1 MMYYSVCASALFM
14 NQPLTEAMEKI
25 RKTGVD
31 TYEIWSW
38 WEGLDLD
45 SIRQTQDKLGM
56 KMAALCTRFVPL
68 TDPAQRENYVQGL
81 EETLAAAQKLN
92 CRTIISQ
99 VGQELAHLSREE
111 QHQSIVD
118 GLKACVPLLEKADA
132 TLVIE
137 PLNTLID
144 HQGYYLYRSDEA
156 FEIVR
161 EVGSKHVKVLFDVYH
176 QQITEG
182 NLILNM
188 TRNVEWIGH
197 VHIAGHPGRH
207 EAIGESEIHYP
218 AVLNALKEAGY
229 HGAVGLEYFPLKDP
243 CEGIC
248 ELVKSIPL

>member
-1 MMYYSVCASALFM
+1 MHYSVCASALFGA
-14 NQPLTEAMEKI
+14 QPLTTALEKI

-45 SIRQTQDKLGM
+45 AVREAQDRLGM

-68 TDPAQRENYVQGL
+68 TDPEQREAYVLGL
-81 EETLAAAQKLN
+81 AETLEAAQKLG
-92 CRTIISQ
+92 CRTVISQ
-99 VGQELAHLSREE
+99 VGQKLAHLSRED

-118 GLKACVPLLEKADA
+118 GLTACVPLLEEAGA

-144 HQGYYLYRSDEA
+144 HKGYYLYRSDEA
-156 FEIVR
+156 FDSVR
-161 EVGSKHVKVLFDVYH
+161 EVGSEHVKVLFDVYH
-176 QQITEG
+176 QQIMEG

-207 EAIGESEIHYP
+207 EVLGESEIHYP
-218 AVLNALKEAGY
+218 AVLGALKKAGY

-243 CEGIC
+243 CAGIA
-248 ELVKSIPL
+248 ELLEAVPL